1 MPSHSNQTP
10 DDIQS
15 PVREECSVII
25 TIMKTLRIYSRLWPD
40 SGILIVFG
48 FLPLS
53 EIQLCMWRYSQG
65 KESLAEKKDFLGS
78 WAKCRRWSEDLLVDE
93 RQISRLRPGKGWV
106 GDWVSVGWI
115 SFGWVAKIT
124 KVGLGIFVS
133 NLVVSAHKIFPQL
146 SIPCVGCGCGLWAVA
161 ADFLEYVWL

>member
-1 MPSHSNQTP
+1 MQCNNNNNETSE
-10 DDIQS
+10 DILT
-15 PVREECSVII
+15 SV
-25 TIMKTLRIYSRLWPD
+25 TWLGHFDCFWLPAALRNP
-40 SGILIVFG
+40 IVC
-48 FLPLS
+48 L
-53 EIQLCMWRYSQG
+53 WRYSQG

-146 SIPCVGCGCGLWAVA
+146 SITCVGCGCGLWTVATGAVA
-161 ADFLEYVWL
+161 AGVVEYVWLWIIKLAFVC